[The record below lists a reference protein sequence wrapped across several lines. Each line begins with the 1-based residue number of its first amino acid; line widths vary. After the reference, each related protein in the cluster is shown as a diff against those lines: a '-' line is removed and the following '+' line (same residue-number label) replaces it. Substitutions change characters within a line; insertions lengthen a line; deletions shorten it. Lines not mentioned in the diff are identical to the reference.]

1 VTRPFNPILLQAV
14 RSRLSGTPM
23 ILFSGRAAL
32 PLLYFVKSPL
42 LARALIL
49 HSFPAQER
57 LSVMFLFLDMCS
69 AVFIEMQLKN
79 AQHKIVQKIVFNC
92 AVLFFVPLVQFS

>member
-1 VTRPFNPILLQAV
+1 
-14 RSRLSGTPM
+14 M

-42 LARALIL
+42 LGRALIL

-57 LSVMFLFLDMCS
+57 LPVMFLFLDT
-69 AVFIEMQLKN
+69 
-79 AQHKIVQKIVFNC
+79 
-92 AVLFFVPLVQFS
+92 